1 MNSAGSPV
9 GDVPFIRS
17 GLLGF
22 VGPVSDAF
30 VFVWCILFKYVDS
43 GSQNRTNSD

>member
-22 VGPVSDAF
+22 VGPVSDVFMF
-30 VFVWCILFKYVDS
+30 VLVHLIQIFVL
-43 GSQNRTNSD
+43 

>member
-30 VFVWCILFKYVDS
+30 MFVLVHLTQIFA
-43 GSQNRTNSD
+43 QNKFLLV